1 MNSEEKNQKIS
12 IEVDGVMKEAEVI
25 KIFAIDNK
33 EYVVYSVRKNDEESD
48 ILASEIIKDENG
60 FDQLVD
66 ITDENAKK
74 NVLELVNIMFS

>member
-74 NVLELVNIMFS
+74 NVIELVNIMFS

>member
-1 MNSEEKNQKIS
+1 MNNETNIQKIS
-12 IEVDGVMKEAEVI
+12 VEVDGVIKEAEVI

-33 EYVVYSVRKNDEESD
+33 EYVVYSIRKNEEESD

-66 ITDENAKK
+66 ITDETAKK
-74 NVLELVNIMFS
+74 NVTELVNMIFS